1 MSLFARHGCWVA
13 VALLT
18 MLSTMEVSGQGPAP
32 NPNGQVGGV
41 RPQQPT
47 QQQPVRRQP
56 VPGQA
61 ANQRPLPA
69 QPGPLK
75 APFVLDPKQAQYVQT
90 LLQYWA
96 TQSGKMTRYRCEF
109 TRFEYDAVFGPP
121 RDARNNMPAK
131 TISYGKLVYG
141 QPDKGLFQV
150 NKVTHYQAPAGAG
163 TPPTYTIQE
172 GEVGE
177 HWACNG
183 QVIYELNHQKKE
195 LIEYQLPPDA
205 QGANIV
211 DGPLPF
217 MFGADAQRI
226 NDRYWVRVITPRE
239 AAAKNEYWLEA
250 WPKRRSD
257 SSSFKMVH
265 IILDKT
271 FLPKAIRVFP
281 PNYDQKQNP
290 SNTTFV
296 FDKREQNWPIIAQKL
311 KFWQQQNFFE
321 PPLPRG
327 YKKVEQALP
336 GAGVARNAPNPRQAV
351 VPASGQIPVRTQ

>member
-32 NPNGQVGGV
+32 NPNGQLGGV

-69 QPGPLK
+69 QPGPLQ

-96 TQSGKMTRYRCEF
+96 TQSGKMPRYRCEF

-150 NKVTHYQAPAGAG
+150 
-163 TPPTYTIQE
+163 
-172 GEVGE
+172 
-177 HWACNG
+177 
-183 QVIYELNHQKKE
+183 
-195 LIEYQLPPDA
+195 
-205 QGANIV
+205 
-211 DGPLPF
+211 
-217 MFGADAQRI
+217 
-226 NDRYWVRVITPRE
+226 
-239 AAAKNEYWLEA
+239 
-250 WPKRRSD
+250 S
-257 SSSFKMVH
+257 
-265 IILDKT
+265 
-271 FLPKAIRVFP
+271 
-281 PNYDQKQNP
+281 
-290 SNTTFV
+290 
-296 FDKREQNWPIIAQKL
+296 KL
-311 KFWQQQNFFE
+311 
-321 PPLPRG
+321 
-327 YKKVEQALP
+327 
-336 GAGVARNAPNPRQAV
+336 
-351 VPASGQIPVRTQ
+351 TQ